1 MILAETGV
9 SVFSSLFENFWV
21 VLLLKTVA
29 VMGFFLV
36 VPLGVGYVEHKGL
49 AHMQAR
55 LGPMEAGAFHGWA
68 QLVADGVK
76 FIQKEDVI
84 PAAAD
89 RHVFSLAPAVAMIPY
104 IAILVVLPISDSWFA
119 ENLDVGIFFVLA
131 MSSVSVIGVM
141 MAGWSSANKFSLIG
155 ALRAAAQLIAYELP
169 LVIAAAAVVMQAG
182 TLSMI
187 GIVEAQHSLW
197 FIIPQLPGFLIFMM
211 AAFAELQRPPFDMP
225 IADSEII
232 FGAYTEYTGL
242 KFAFFLLAEYG
253 GIVAFS
259 GIASRAVPGR
269 LPAAAGHPDPGP
281 VDDDGQDRRARLLL
295 HLAPGHV
302 SAAARGP
309 APAVLLAGVD
319 PAVVG
324 PDHGR
329 GRGEGGVLDGRAD
342 AEASGTGLGLAK
354 GLSVTLKTMLQPAV
368 TQQYPRVKPDLP
380 PRTRGVI
387 ALKEANCTVCYKC
400 SRECPDWCIYIDA
413 HKETHDPAGGG
424 RARSQK
430 VLDRFAIDYAL
441 CMYCGICVE
450 VCPFD
455 ALFWSPEFEY
465 GEYDIDLM
473 THEKE
478 RLEEWTYTVL
488 PPPALEDGAV
498 PTEEQAS

>member
-1 MILAETGV
+1 VILAEAGV
-9 SVFSSLFENFWV
+9 SVFSSLFSNFWV
-21 VLLLKTVA
+21 VLLLKTIA

-55 LGPMEAGAFHGWA
+55 LGPMEAGRFHGWA

-89 RHVFSLAPAVAMIPY
+89 RNVFSLAPAVAMIPY

-187 GIVEAQHSLW
+187 GIVEAQQDLW
-197 FIIPQLPGFLIFMM
+197 FIIPQLPGFLIFMI

-259 GIASRAVPGR
+259 GIAAVLYLGGYQPLPGI
-269 LPAAAGHPDPGP
+269 PIPGP
-281 VDDDGQDRRARLLL
+281 LMMMGKIGALAFFFIWLRATYPRLREDQLQRF
-295 HLAPGHV
+295 
-302 SAAARGP
+302 SW
-309 APAVLLAGVD
+309 
-319 PAVVG
+319 
-324 PDHGR
+324 
-329 GRGEGGVLDGRAD
+329 
-342 AEASGTGLGLAK
+342 LGLIPLSLALIMGVAVAK
-354 GLSVTLKTMLQPAV
+354 VA
-368 TQQYPRVKPDLP
+368 
-380 PRTRGVI
+380 
-387 ALKEANCTVCYKC
+387 
-400 SRECPDWCIYIDA
+400 
-413 HKETHDPAGGG
+413 
-424 RARSQK
+424 
-430 VLDRFAIDYAL
+430 F
-441 CMYCGICVE
+441 
-450 VCPFD
+450 
-455 ALFWSPEFEY
+455 
-465 GEYDIDLM
+465 
-473 THEKE
+473 
-478 RLEEWTYTVL
+478 
-488 PPPALEDGAV
+488 
-498 PTEEQAS
+498 